1 MICPPELIVK
11 SDTLPSLNFLPIVV
25 MHFTYSSY
33 CTCIEN
39 RSYEN
44 VSIGDTVCTVLDY
57 QILPRKIIFPF
68 FIPKLNRTL
77 CQLFILMTYE
87 RSKTAIFFH
96 SLILFTS
103 LIILVV

>member
-57 QILPRKIIFPF
+57 QILPRKIIFP
-68 FIPKLNRTL
+68 LL
-77 CQLFILMTYE
+77 H
-87 RSKTAIFFH
+87 SKIESNIVSAFH
-96 SLILFTS
+96 TND
-103 LIILVV
+103 VRKK